1 MDDVVQ
7 TERSE
12 KSVSSDLIRGHINT
26 IILRALYDGDKYGY
40 EIIAEIERKSHGQ
53 YSLKQPS
60 LYSALK
66 RLEKDGYVTSYWGGS
81 VSGGRRKYFS
91 LTESG
96 KAISEQNQS
105 EWEYSRTV
113 IDSLI
118 SDKDFDFSNPAPT
131 HVDMRVLKKSTSRVP
146 RSEGEDDELDYLPSF
161 DDDAELDQIEESYQE
176 KLSEQRAAFDE
187 EMRTSTEELTKEF
200 DWREQELAAREKT
213 LSEQRAALDAEREQA
228 VKAQEEREQQLSLR
242 EKQAE
247 DKLAASEAAS
257 QEQAQRAQDLAS
269 REQQLTESLARN
281 ETLAKENDWRE
292 QELAAREKA
301 LSEQRAALDA
311 EREQAVKAQEEREQ
325 QLSLREK
332 QAEDKLAASEAASQ
346 EQAQR
351 AQDLASREQ
360 QLTESLAR
368 NETLAKEF
376 AWREQELA
384 ARENSLSA
392 RNAALD
398 AKSEETVKQQDARE
412 SELAMREQALEEQ
425 RIALEEQAASR
436 LAEQQTQLEAHTLQ
450 ALADQRA
457 EFEEEMR
464 TRSEALTKERD
475 WREQEIAE
483 REQALLQKRSELDA
497 RNATLLKEYDWRER
511 EISARELALSQR
523 RSDIEVHNQSVAKD
537 YERRE
542 QEIQAREQALAD
554 QRAELEA
561 QNEREATEQEEALR
575 MQIESLEYQLKENEA
590 ALEEAQRLAEERLI
604 NQEAEEQ
611 RAQIAS
617 LEEERDSLL
626 QQIEEQK
633 KTAEDQ
639 LEEERKKAE
648 ALLEDEKK
656 KSEALLADERQR
668 NEFLLETERHR
679 SEAAIAAERN
689 NYNNHLESVL
699 AQERAKHEAELK
711 EQEERIIAE
720 QTELFRRQEHAIM
733 QRSYLELLSS
743 PRVNQQS
750 RGEYNHY
757 NAPAPAQ
764 ADPPAGEDYR
774 SVVHR
779 LYANAVAPEQN
790 AAPEPGAR
798 SLDGID
804 FTDLQSRAEKDGIR
818 IQTSGGK
825 PGRFEQETESLV
837 NKGKALFLSGV
848 AFCAFCF
855 ALGCILLGISASF
868 TLPAFYPYLLWGVGF
883 AVLLITGLAFANHYG
898 ARSLRKTGPVILN
911 SVIAY
916 ILLVIVTLILALAVR
931 VDFNSTAALT
941 AWVTIPIIAYL
952 GIILFAVVYY
962 IQIRP
967 KKD

>member
-7 TERSE
+7 TEHSE

-187 EMRTSTEELTKEF
+187 EMRTRTEELTKEF

-213 LSEQRAALDAEREQA
+213 
-228 VKAQEEREQQLSLR
+228 
-242 EKQAE
+242 
-247 DKLAASEAAS
+247 
-257 QEQAQRAQDLAS
+257 
-269 REQQLTESLARN
+269 
-281 ETLAKENDWRE
+281 
-292 QELAAREKA
+292 

-779 LYANAVAPEQN
+779 LYSNAVAPEQN

-855 ALGCILLGISASF
+855 ALGCILLGISPSF

>member
-7 TERSE
+7 TEHSE

-187 EMRTSTEELTKEF
+187 EMRTRTEELTKEF

-213 LSEQRAALDAEREQA
+213 
-228 VKAQEEREQQLSLR
+228 
-242 EKQAE
+242 
-247 DKLAASEAAS
+247 
-257 QEQAQRAQDLAS
+257 
-269 REQQLTESLARN
+269 
-281 ETLAKENDWRE
+281 
-292 QELAAREKA
+292 

-855 ALGCILLGISASF
+855 ALGCILLGISPSF

>member
-7 TERSE
+7 TEHSE

-187 EMRTSTEELTKEF
+187 EMRTRTEELTKEF

-213 LSEQRAALDAEREQA
+213 
-228 VKAQEEREQQLSLR
+228 
-242 EKQAE
+242 
-247 DKLAASEAAS
+247 
-257 QEQAQRAQDLAS
+257 
-269 REQQLTESLARN
+269 
-281 ETLAKENDWRE
+281 
-292 QELAAREKA
+292 

-798 SLDGID
+798 FLDGID

-855 ALGCILLGISASF
+855 ALGCILLGISPSF

>member
-7 TERSE
+7 TEHSE

-187 EMRTSTEELTKEF
+187 EMRTRTEELTKEF

-213 LSEQRAALDAEREQA
+213 
-228 VKAQEEREQQLSLR
+228 
-242 EKQAE
+242 
-247 DKLAASEAAS
+247 
-257 QEQAQRAQDLAS
+257 
-269 REQQLTESLARN
+269 
-281 ETLAKENDWRE
+281 
-292 QELAAREKA
+292 

-779 LYANAVAPEQN
+779 LYANAVALEQN

>member
-7 TERSE
+7 TEHSE

-187 EMRTSTEELTKEF
+187 EMRTRTEELTKEF
-200 DWREQELAAREKT
+200 
-213 LSEQRAALDAEREQA
+213 
-228 VKAQEEREQQLSLR
+228 
-242 EKQAE
+242 
-247 DKLAASEAAS
+247 
-257 QEQAQRAQDLAS
+257 
-269 REQQLTESLARN
+269 
-281 ETLAKENDWRE
+281 DWRE

>member
-7 TERSE
+7 TEHSE

-187 EMRTSTEELTKEF
+187 EMRTRTEELSKEF

-213 LSEQRAALDAEREQA
+213 
-228 VKAQEEREQQLSLR
+228 
-242 EKQAE
+242 
-247 DKLAASEAAS
+247 
-257 QEQAQRAQDLAS
+257 
-269 REQQLTESLARN
+269 
-281 ETLAKENDWRE
+281 
-292 QELAAREKA
+292 

-398 AKSEETVKQQDARE
+398 AKSEETVKQQDAWE

>member
-7 TERSE
+7 TEHSE

-187 EMRTSTEELTKEF
+187 EMRTRTEELTKEF
-200 DWREQELAAREKT
+200 
-213 LSEQRAALDAEREQA
+213 
-228 VKAQEEREQQLSLR
+228 
-242 EKQAE
+242 
-247 DKLAASEAAS
+247 
-257 QEQAQRAQDLAS
+257 
-269 REQQLTESLARN
+269 
-281 ETLAKENDWRE
+281 DWRE

-523 RSDIEVHNQSVAKD
+523 RSDIEAHNQSVAKD

-617 LEEERDSLL
+617 LEEERNSLL

-855 ALGCILLGISASF
+855 ALGCILLGISPSF

>member
-7 TERSE
+7 TEHSE

-187 EMRTSTEELTKEF
+187 EMRTRTEELTKEF
-200 DWREQELAAREKT
+200 DWREQELAAREK
-213 LSEQRAALDAEREQA
+213 
-228 VKAQEEREQQLSLR
+228 
-242 EKQAE
+242 
-247 DKLAASEAAS
+247 
-257 QEQAQRAQDLAS
+257 
-269 REQQLTESLARN
+269 
-281 ETLAKENDWRE
+281 
-292 QELAAREKA
+292 A
-301 LSEQRAALDA
+301 LSAQRAALDA

>member
-7 TERSE
+7 TEHSE

-187 EMRTSTEELTKEF
+187 EMRTRTEELTKEF
-200 DWREQELAAREKT
+200 
-213 LSEQRAALDAEREQA
+213 
-228 VKAQEEREQQLSLR
+228 
-242 EKQAE
+242 
-247 DKLAASEAAS
+247 
-257 QEQAQRAQDLAS
+257 
-269 REQQLTESLARN
+269 
-281 ETLAKENDWRE
+281 DWRE

-855 ALGCILLGISASF
+855 ALGCILLGISPSF

>member
-7 TERSE
+7 TEHSE
-12 KSVSSDLIRGHINT
+12 KSVSSDLIRGHINN

-187 EMRTSTEELTKEF
+187 EMRTRTEELTKEF

-213 LSEQRAALDAEREQA
+213 
-228 VKAQEEREQQLSLR
+228 
-242 EKQAE
+242 
-247 DKLAASEAAS
+247 
-257 QEQAQRAQDLAS
+257 
-269 REQQLTESLARN
+269 
-281 ETLAKENDWRE
+281 
-292 QELAAREKA
+292 

-855 ALGCILLGISASF
+855 ALGCILLGISPSF

-883 AVLLITGLAFANHYG
+883 AVLLVTGLAFANHYG